1 MVRSALSLPRA
12 ATDGFFLHFNS
23 FPSTDMVLA
32 WVVFLLSIA
41 VLALNFIAKSGGAGL

>member
-1 MVRSALSLPRA
+1 MLI
-12 ATDGFFLHFNS
+12 
-23 FPSTDMVLA
+23 A